1 MDFVYD
7 CQIDLSKIDT
17 LRFFAPVVTGYS
29 DIPVDH
35 LR

>member
-1 MDFVYD
+1 MESVYA

-17 LRFFAPVVTGYS
+17 LRFIAPIVTAYS